1 MTSDSPPA
9 SIVVLIS
16 GAGTTMSAILDAA
29 AKPDYGARVA
39 AVVSDRASAP
49 GLAIARAA
57 KVPTAVVALADFPSR
72 EDWNR
77 GIAAAIDVFAPDL
90 IVLAGFMKILAPA
103 TVGHYRG
110 RILNTHPALLP
121 SFPGAHGVRDALAHG
136 VKVTGCS
143 VILVDDGV
151 DTGPI
156 VAMIKMR
163 RSASTGLWVAMGVGL
178 LLCGTLVL
186 TSAAEAVFFQEFKA
200 YQECRGS
207 AITVGATR
215 ACDLEFRDAVNARA
229 HRFGISVYPTPSP
242 SAS

>member
-1 MTSDSPPA
+1 MTPAPAPPRLPLPA
-9 SIVVLIS
+9 LRFVRWFAYLFALAVLATLLPLPWS
-16 GAGTTMSAILDAA
+16 LLGL
-29 AKPDYGARVA
+29 PVA
-39 AVVSDRASAP
+39 AVAS
-49 GLAIARAA
+49 
-57 KVPTAVVALADFPSR
+57 VVA
-72 EDWNR
+72 
-77 GIAAAIDVFAPDL
+77 
-90 IVLAGFMKILAPA
+90 
-103 TVGHYRG
+103 
-110 RILNTHPALLP
+110 
-121 SFPGAHGVRDALAHG
+121 
-136 VKVTGCS
+136 
-143 VILVDDGV
+143 
-151 DTGPI
+151 I